1 MTKFVIKDRTFET
14 IEIKSKKGGQAIKLP
29 RGMEIN
35 DSKAYLKRVGNSIH
49 IIPFH
54 NPWQNM
60 IEGVEL
66 FTPDFMENR
75 NQPSQQ
81 KRESFD

>member
-1 MTKFVIKDRTFET
+1 MAKFVIKDMAFET
-14 IEIKSKKGGQAIKLP
+14 IEIKNKKGGQAITLP

-35 DSKAYLKRVGNSIH
+35 DSKAYLKRVGNTIH

-60 IEGVEL
+60 IEGVDL

-75 NQPSQQ
+75 NQSSEQ
-81 KRESFD
+81 KRESLD